1 MAKSLSLSFD
11 RLEGKGK
18 SIAVL
23 LTDDGDTINFPHAL
37 LPPGSKPGDML
48 SLTLELDKVATS
60 ELAANTR
67 RIQDELSK
75 QDPGG
80 DLKL

>member
-1 MAKSLSLSFD
+1 VAKPISLSFD

-23 LTDDGDTINFPHAL
+23 LTDDGDTINFPHSL
-37 LPPGSKPGDML
+37 LPPGAKPGDV
-48 SLTLELDKVATS
+48 LTLALEVDTAATKD
-60 ELAANTR
+60 LASATR
-67 RIQDELSK
+67 RVQDELTK

-80 DLKL
+80 DIAL